1 MQKLAAG
8 SMLSIPTHKDYK
20 NENGPILKESLKS
33 SLSTSEYRTKL
44 LNLSWDITGEAFGQ
58 RQKVYE
64 YYHAGDPMRIG
75 ANHYLSYDKEKIIG
89 KVRGLLD
96 TL

>member
-1 MQKLAAG
+1 MLA
-8 SMLSIPTHKDYK
+8 IPTHKDYN
-20 NENGPILKESLKS
+20 NENKKILNESLKS
-33 SLSTSEYRTKL
+33 KLSTSEYRTKL

-75 ANHYLSYDKEKIIG
+75 ASHYLNYDNESLIE
-89 KVRGLLD
+89 KVRELLD